1 MRLGILSDTH
11 NELARTKSAL
21 QLLRDQG
28 AESLIHCGDLSSG
41 DIVEALSVLPCWFV
55 FGNHDADE
63 VPQLQRAALEF
74 GPVCLGWGGLIELGG
89 KRLGVV
95 HGHMSWDLR
104 RLIDRKPDFLFSGH
118 DHFPS
123 EKMLGNV
130 RRINPGAL
138 HRADQFTVALVDLET
153 GEVNFLPLSE

>member
-1 MRLGILSDTH
+1 
-11 NELARTKSAL
+11 
-21 QLLRDQG
+21 
-28 AESLIHCGDLSSG
+28 
-41 DIVEALSVLPCWFV
+41 
-55 FGNHDADE
+55 
-63 VPQLQRAALEF
+63 
-74 GPVCLGWGGLIELGG
+74 
-89 KRLGVV
+89 VV